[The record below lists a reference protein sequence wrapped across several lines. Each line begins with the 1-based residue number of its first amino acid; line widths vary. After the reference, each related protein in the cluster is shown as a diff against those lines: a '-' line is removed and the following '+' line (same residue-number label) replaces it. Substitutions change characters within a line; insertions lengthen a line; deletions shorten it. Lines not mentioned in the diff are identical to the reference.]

1 MFKRSKTKLKGVVA
15 PLPTAKAMG
24 IRTTI
29 FLMSKSY
36 DVVIKTNST
45 CPQRANVTNLL
56 DSNAASFKT
65 IVGTELMRGF
75 FPVYV
80 DREDRTALYGLI
92 QHVMDNGADIDNEAI
107 KELVVNG
114 GNIVLTHYNGSLIY
128 GTMVLDEVKQANV
141 DQNKVSDKLQAII
154 DEKIAAGI
162 VSKKDMDERLKVMQD
177 NKVDEALKIR
187 VVRGYRKYN
196 KAAHK
201 PRCIYVD
208 PYISKVK
215 AGSEGII
222 AEGLRNAVN
231 RMAAICEG
239 EKSVGKNVYME
250 TIAWLLG
257 QPLYMLTFSRQMSPS
272 SIYGEKSTDN
282 SASEMLKTMDD
293 EAMAKVMLETRAT
306 DIKNVN
312 GAIKAAARF
321 EIMKARAASVSIVID
336 QSELYDWLID
346 GGTMVLNEMNMG
358 ESNFLSSFLNPLTDG
373 TGFLFI
379 PGRGEVKMHPDCV
392 LFGTQNADYEGVQQ
406 QNEATMSRFNGLYFR
421 QPESVINQFKA
432 AVASE
437 LKKIDCDYKLKEDYF
452 KQAQNFYTQCMKAVR
467 GQTVSNAVLN
477 IRGFVRALTTVAE
490 SEGYCSLKRW
500 LEICVVNTC
509 PTDEREALRAIL
521 DSIITL

>member
-1 MFKRSKTKLKGVVA
+1 MNKIKT
-15 PLPTAKAMG
+15 
-24 IRTTI
+24 
-29 FLMSKSY
+29 Y

-45 CPQRANVTNLL
+45 CPQRANVMNLI

-65 IVGTELMRGF
+65 IISSELLRGA

-80 DREDRTALYGLI
+80 DKEDRTALYGFI
-92 QHVMDNGADIDNEAI
+92 QSVKNGEQEFDADAI
-107 KELVVNG
+107 KDMIANDG
-114 GNIVLTHYNGSLIY
+114 QIVLKSYNGNLI
-128 GTMVLDEVKQANV
+128 TAQMVLDEVKQANIESGG
-141 DQNKVSDKLQAII
+141 VSSKLQAII

-162 VSKKDMDERLKVMQD
+162 VTKEEMDERLKVMQD

-187 VVRGYRKYN
+187 VVKGYRKYN

-208 PYISKVK
+208 PYIKQVK
-215 AGSEGII
+215 AGKEGII

-306 DIKNVN
+306 EIKNVN

-336 QSELYDWLID
+336 QSELCDWLID

-406 QNEATMSRFNGLYFR
+406 QNEATMSRFNGLYFK
-421 QPESVINQFKA
+421 QPESVIGQFKA
-432 AVASE
+432 ATAAE
-437 LKKIDCDYKLKEDYF
+437 LAKIGCDYKLNEDYF

-467 GQTVSNAVLN
+467 SGAISNAVLN

-509 PTDEREALRAIL
+509 PTDERDTLKATL